1 MRSNYYILLWVGR
14 VDKNWTWKETPQKG
28 SDGPRCLATFANL
41 GHLCTCRTSSLSPS
55 QLRLMCSCRSWFAAK
70 RSRVLYLGDIPRIP
84 SHVSFRGKHEAEGAN
99 HWMSGLNM
107 LQDHLSE
114 IGHLGQGCAESWF
127 GWIKWRLFCFGRVKI
142 CCCWSFIPSGNAIL
156 RGNSWRNNMLSWSF
170 RELYLHL
177 SQEPCGATKSGPAKS
192 SQCKGLLR
200 KPGTFARTIPYRL
213 HVEWLDGHVIFMW
226 FLVILSDSY
235 VILTWFFNDI

>member
-55 QLRLMCSCRSWFAAK
+55 HLPLMCSCSSWFAAK

-107 LQDHLSE
+107 LQDWSE
-114 IGHLGQGCAESWF
+114 IGHIGQDGAGSWL
-127 GWIKWRLFCFGRVKI
+127 GWIKWRLFCFCRVKI
-142 CCCWSFIPSGNAIL
+142 CRWSFIPCGNAIL
-156 RGNSWRNNMLSWSF
+156 RRILCETTCCF
-170 RELYLHL
+170 REAFKNSTFIFHRNHVGQQ
-177 SQEPCGATKSGPAKS
+177 SQDLPNHHNAKACSGNP
-192 SQCKGLLR
+192 GLL
-200 KPGTFARTIPYRL
+200 PELSPTGCML
-213 HVEWLDGHVIFMW
+213 NGWMVMW
-226 FLVILSDSY
+226 FLCDS
-235 VILTWFFNDI
+235 

>member
-1 MRSNYYILLWVGR
+1 
-14 VDKNWTWKETPQKG
+14 
-28 SDGPRCLATFANL
+28 
-41 GHLCTCRTSSLSPS
+41 
-55 QLRLMCSCRSWFAAK
+55 
-70 RSRVLYLGDIPRIP
+70 
-84 SHVSFRGKHEAEGAN
+84 
-99 HWMSGLNM
+99 M

-213 HVEWLDGHVIFMW
+213 HVEWLNG
-226 FLVILSDSY
+226 Y
-235 VILTWFFNDI
+235 VILMRFFVIPNCRTSFSNNIANKLHRRETLYEQSAHDKDRKMNTQVLHVYLQNKNTDYTHIHYTPCHISYSIL